1 MTALLLTAIFI
12 AIFAIAALALVMAA
26 YASVNKVGGIWFW
39 RLGPI
44 GGSFYRTSKPDYWAE
59 EAMDREDHNHA
70 V

>member
-1 MTALLLTAIFI
+1 MVALILTATLLTLI
-12 AIFAIAALALVMAA
+12 ALAALALFV
-26 YASVNKVGGIWFW
+26 ASLATVNKVGGIWFW

-59 EAMDREDHNHA
+59 EALDREDNNHA

>member
-1 MTALLLTAIFI
+1 MTALILTALFI
-12 AIFAIAALALVMAA
+12 ALFALATLALVMAA
-26 YASVNKVGGIWFW
+26 CASVNKVGGIWFW

-59 EAMDREDHNHA
+59 EAMDREDNNHA